1 MIKTIKSSQSV
12 VINKCTYK
20 NSNLLVLEARHELE
34 KLMKE
39 IKNIDICNVLKLA
52 SIPKILKDN
61 SIQAIKQ
68 AQLELS
74 NIAKELLANPNYRTS
89 LYHNL
94 DDKNGYKFITS
105 TSIRTSI
112 GEKIYNFSNKVKTLI
127 F

>member
-1 MIKTIKSSQSV
+1 MIKSIKSSQSV

-20 NSNLLVLEARHELE
+20 NSNLLVLEARNELE

-39 IKNIDICNVLKLA
+39 IQNIDICDVLKLA
-52 SIPKILKDN
+52 SISTILKCN
-61 SIQAIKQ
+61 TIQAIKE
-68 AQLELS
+68 AQLKLS
-74 NIAKELLANPNYRTS
+74 NIAKELLANPDYRAS

-112 GEKIYNFSNKVKTLI
+112 GEKIYNFSNKVKNLI